1 MVHFT
6 QDRTVQIQVAIQ
18 YLYNTIQFHT
28 LIYITSSASFPELN
42 DALQC

>member
-18 YLYNTIQFHT
+18 YTIQFHT
-28 LIYITSSASFPELN
+28 LIYILTSSASFPELN